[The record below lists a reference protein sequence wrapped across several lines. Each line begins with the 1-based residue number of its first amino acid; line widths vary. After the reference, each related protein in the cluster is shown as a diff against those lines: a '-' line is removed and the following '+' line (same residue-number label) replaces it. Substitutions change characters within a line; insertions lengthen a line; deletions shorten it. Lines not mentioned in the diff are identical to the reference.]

1 LGFVAFTR
9 YELFS
14 DGVALC
20 PQASLVWITSLFS
33 HAAPSL
39 EIIRL
44 RIRKIASNC
53 TAPQEQPFALLR
65 PRHLYLPFALTL
77 SAESGAAIF
86 HAQAYIPTQPAQ
98 AKQEA
103 WLSHAHEDPGRP
115 KGDFPPPRQ
124 GTEAGFRETWLPRV
138 AFPVPLT
145 STVETFSRPSL
156 PEGRMADAAL
166 GSCHMNARPHFAMPP
181 KKAAR
186 FPRSARLLRHADFE
200 RVYKQGRRH
209 FSASFTVF
217 YWPRPEAQTPVAGTA
232 PSSLPTSGL
241 RVGFTVGRA
250 LGGAVQRNRMK
261 RRLREAVRLSL
272 PQPGV
277 AADVVINPKK
287 SLLTTDFAAILNE
300 VNRAFVVIEQKLSGK
315 ADPEKATN
323 RRAEA
328 RSPKADSR
336 S

>member
-1 LGFVAFTR
+1 M
-9 YELFS
+9 
-14 DGVALC
+14 
-20 PQASLVWITSLFS
+20 
-33 HAAPSL
+33 
-39 EIIRL
+39 
-44 RIRKIASNC
+44 
-53 TAPQEQPFALLR
+53 
-65 PRHLYLPFALTL
+65 
-77 SAESGAAIF
+77 ESGAAIF

-103 WLSHAHEDPGRP
+103 WFSHAHEDPGRQ

-124 GTEAGFRETWLPRV
+124 RAEAGFREARLPRI
-138 AFPVPLT
+138 AFLVPLT
-145 STVETFSRPSL
+145 STIEILSCRSL
-156 PEGRMADAAL
+156 HEGRMADATL
-166 GSCHMNARPHFAMPP
+166 RTWSDSAMLP

-186 FPRSARLLRHADFE
+186 FPRTARLLRHADFE

-209 FSASFTVF
+209 FSASLTVF
-217 YWPRPEAQTPVAGTA
+217 YFPRPETQTLVAGTA
-232 PSSLPTSGL
+232 SSSGPTAGL

-300 VNRAFVVIEQKLSGK
+300 VTRAFAVIEQKLSRTPSDTVAPPASTKRIAGSRK
-315 ADPEKATN
+315 PGAG
-323 RRAEA
+323 
-328 RSPKADSR
+328 SPS
-336 S
+336 